1 MLFKTYKLIKIL
13 TSSKVKISFQNPKKK
28 SIILFDAQTAPLLKN
43 LLKDYKFKTINIRKE
58 EIYEIIASPKFL
70 FNFLK
75 NKFFFL
81 NHLKITFVEIYLYT
95 LIEMI
100 EPRIVITATDNS
112 YIFSKLAKLLKKKI
126 SFFAV
131 QNAQRYDYWRNPY
144 FKKIKIQTLNKNS
157 LYHLHHFFCF
167 GQKEIDDCKTY
178 KIKVDNFYSYGSI
191 KLSNFFEY
199 LKKKKIKFKKKFDIC
214 LISDVATDYDII
226 HKANLET
233 RRAIL
238 FKYTVKL
245 ALLKKYRLVFCPK
258 FPHGTAEHKRE
269 MNYHKRFL
277 NNDEFRYLKKN
288 MRPKKNLYSSYI
300 NVHQSELCIAS
311 DSTLL
316 REVLGVD
323 NKILACN
330 FSEFRDYDFPIQGI
344 CALNNPTY
352 DQFEKRV
359 KRILNISKNK
369 YFNELDKN
377 KNYVMNF
384 DKKLNTN
391 IKIKQKIDEI
401 LER

>member
-1 MLFKTYKLIKIL
+1 M
-13 TSSKVKISFQNPKKK
+13 
-28 SIILFDAQTAPLLKN
+28 
-43 LLKDYKFKTINIRKE
+43 
-58 EIYEIIASPKFL
+58 
-70 FNFLK
+70 
-75 NKFFFL
+75 
-81 NHLKITFVEIYLYT
+81 
-95 LIEMI
+95 
-100 EPRIVITATDNS
+100 
-112 YIFSKLAKLLKKKI
+112 
-126 SFFAV
+126 
-131 QNAQRYDYWRNPY
+131 
-144 FKKIKIQTLNKNS
+144 
-157 LYHLHHFFCF
+157 
-167 GQKEIDDCKTY
+167 
-178 KIKVDNFYSYGSI
+178 DNFYSYGSI

-214 LISDVATDYDII
+214 LISDVATDYDIK
-226 HKANLET
+226 HKENLEA

-258 FPHGTAEHKRE
+258 FPQGTAEHKRE
-269 MNYHKRFL
+269 MNYHKSFL

-300 NVHQSELCIAS
+300 NVHQSELCIAC

-330 FSEFRDYDFPIQGI
+330 FSKFRDYDFPIQGI